1 MAAQIRNW
9 GAIITI
15 GLALLA
21 CAVAWGATSATV
33 MRHSEELVEMKQT
46 DSAIADVLVKLDKNQ
61 ALILQ
66 RLEALE
72 RRGN

>member
-1 MAAQIRNW
+1 MATPTRSLGAWIP
-9 GAIITI
+9 AIIAVI
-15 GLALLA
+15 A

-33 MRHSEELVEMKQT
+33 LKHSDEIVTLKQT
-46 DSAIADVLVKLDKNQ
+46 DTKITEILMQLDKNQ

-72 RRGN
+72 RRTP

>member
-1 MAAQIRNW
+1 MAAQVRNW

-21 CAVAWGATSATV
+21 CAVAWGSTGAKV
-33 MRHSEELVEMKQT
+33 LRHGEDIVYLNTTDAAIVEILTQ
-46 DSAIADVLVKLDKNQ
+46 LDKNQ

>member
-15 GLALLA
+15 GLALVA
-21 CAVAWGATSATV
+21 CAVAWGATGATV
-33 MRHSEELVEMKQT
+33 TRLT
-46 DSAIADVLVKLDKNQ
+46 DDVVCLKTTDAAIVKILTQLDKNQ

>member
-9 GAIITI
+9 GAIFTI
-15 GLALLA
+15 ALALIA
-21 CAVAWGATSATV
+21 CAVAWGSTGSTV
-33 MRHSEELVEMKQT
+33 MQHSKDILCLEIT
-46 DSAIADVLVKLDKNQ
+46 DAAIAEVLIKLDKNQ